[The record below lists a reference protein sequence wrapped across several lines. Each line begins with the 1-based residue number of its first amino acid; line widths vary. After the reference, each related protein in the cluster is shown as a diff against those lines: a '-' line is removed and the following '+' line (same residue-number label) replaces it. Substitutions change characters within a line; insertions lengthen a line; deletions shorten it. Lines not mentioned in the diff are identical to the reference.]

1 MHSSLIGKSQD
12 NILYISSY
20 VSFISS
26 LVLIIPFIPQKTFS
40 LYSFYCKKTLCST
53 YCIPHTVLRALNIL
67 THLILTQ
74 TFFFWLCW
82 GLHCCAWAFSS
93 CGERGLLF
101 VAVCG
106 LLIVLASLVAE
117 HGL

>member
-1 MHSSLIGKSQD
+1 MYNAQQFDWKVTRH
-12 NILYISSY
+12 NILYISY

-53 YCIPHTVLRALNIL
+53 YCIPHTVLRALTIL

-74 TFFFWLCW
+74 TFFFFGCVGVLIAAH
-82 GLHCCAWAFSS
+82 GLSLV
-93 CGERGLLF
+93 GGKRGLLF
-101 VAVCG
+101 VAG
-106 LLIVLASLVAE
+106 L
-117 HGL
+117 